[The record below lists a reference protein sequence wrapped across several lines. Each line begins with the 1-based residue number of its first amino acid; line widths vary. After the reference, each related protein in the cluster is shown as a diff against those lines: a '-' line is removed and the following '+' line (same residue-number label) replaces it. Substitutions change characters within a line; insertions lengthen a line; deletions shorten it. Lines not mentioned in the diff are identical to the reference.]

1 MKKKTHTKRDF
12 LKFRLMADR
21 ESYIRLGN
29 IRSRNDGPYFVVD
42 GAKLQS
48 QQTNQGDEYR

>member
-1 MKKKTHTKRDF
+1 
-12 LKFRLMADR
+12 MADR

-42 GAKLQS
+42 GAKLQP